1 MISNTLLITGVN
13 EGGILENSFVERI
26 PIILNETEKMC
37 RASDLDAK
45 QTMHMR
51 LLAEEL
57 ICMLPQLLYYGP
69 GKFWIEADE
78 KQIELHLKVMAD
90 KIHDYDVDRIL
101 SVSSDGKN
109 AAAKGIIGKIAVAVE
124 IMLGNNENI
133 ADYDSYGVWSRGL
146 AGSDRSAFWS
156 LEAYK
161 DAFKDKQT
169 QQEYS
174 DDWDELEKSII
185 ANVADDVRVGVLG
198 GKIDIIVIKTL

>member
-1 MISNTLLITGVN
+1 MKFKEYTLKDPQQDHR
-13 EGGILENSFVERI
+13 FI
-26 PIILNETEKMC
+26 PQEAESAGEYLG
-37 RASDLDAK
+37 LDDRSVLRL
-45 QTMHMR
+45 R

-124 IMLGNNENI
+124 KMLGNNENI

>member
-1 MISNTLLITGVN
+1 MKFKEYTLKDPQQDHR
-13 EGGILENSFVERI
+13 FI
-26 PIILNETEKMC
+26 PQEAESAGEYLG
-37 RASDLDAK
+37 LDDRSVLRL
-45 QTMHMR
+45 R

-101 SVSSDGKN
+101 SVSSDGRN

-124 IMLGNNENI
+124 RMLGNNENI